1 MKQLIT
7 IVLIVFAFTL
17 FAEDWKVEADAN
29 LNLSQSAYSD
39 NWAGEEKGSV
49 TWTGNFN
56 FLAEKQLTMKV
67 NNKNTLKLAFGQ
79 THNQYVAMNG
89 DKKWAKPEKSTD
101 LIDFESVFRFTLGA
115 FVDPFA
121 AFRLESQ
128 FMDQSVPDD
137 VKSFNPMILTE
148 SFGIA
153 KILIQ
158 QEKQELSTR
167 LGAAFKQN
175 VNSHSDSDLE
185 MYGLIGNTND
195 GGIEFVTDYRNVFN
209 DDTMIFTS
217 KLNVYKAMFYSDE
230 DNDPDDLWKAVDV
243 AWENTLSAT
252 IYKAIS
258 LNLYFQ
264 MLYDEQIIDE
274 VRFKETLGLGVT
286 YKLL

>member
-1 MKQLIT
+1 MKKVIT
-7 IVLIVFAFTL
+7 LVLIVFAFSL
-17 FAEDWKVEADAN
+17 FAEEWKVEADAN
-29 LNLSQSAYSD
+29 LNLSQSAYSN
-39 NWAGEEKGSV
+39 NWNGNEKGSV

-79 THNQYVAMNG
+79 THSQYLAMNG

-128 FMDQSVPDD
+128 FLDQTIIDD
-137 VKSFNPMILTE
+137 VKTFNPMTLTE

-153 KILIQ
+153 KVLIQ

-175 VNSHSDSDLE
+175 MNAHWDE
-185 MYGLIGNTND
+185 NTND

-209 DDTMIFTS
+209 DDTMTFTS
-217 KLNVYKAMFYSDE
+217 KLNVYKAMFYSESDALEGTDIE
-230 DNDPDDLWKAVDV
+230 DDWKAVDV
-243 AWENTLSAT
+243 AWENILSAN
-252 IYKAIS
+252 IYKSIS

-264 MLYDEQIIDE
+264 ALYDKQIDE
-274 VRFKETLGLGVT
+274 DMRFKETLGLGVT